1 MQVLADPNMVLK
13 ILRKGASTE
22 LRLAPRIFMMELCDV
37 RLGSIARQARDEL
50 QACIRQVRLL
60 APFQMPRR

>member
-22 LRLAPRIFMMELCDV
+22 LRLAHRIFMMELCDA
-37 RLGSIARQARDEL
+37 RSGSIARQARDEL
-50 QACIRQVRLL
+50 WACFRRVRY
-60 APFQMPRR
+60 